1 MRSTFTSKYT
11 FLFSL
16 GDKLE
21 RLNGLL
27 KVKGL
32 WGSQDSISDIL
43 ILSPASSL
51 LFCSWLLN
59 FTLFQI
65 FNKINSTYIIEI
77 GPILFFTWPYESQ
90 QITINKKKSKLL
102 HGEVSNFRGHIA
114 LFKFWDCNSMP
125 CGKKTKT
132 C

>member
-32 WGSQDSISDIL
+32 CGSQDSISDIL

-51 LFCSWLLN
+51 LFRSWLLN

-77 GPILFFTWPYESQ
+77 GPILFFTWPYES
-90 QITINKKKSKLL
+90 
-102 HGEVSNFRGHIA
+102 
-114 LFKFWDCNSMP
+114 
-125 CGKKTKT
+125 
-132 C
+132 